1 MGETN
6 MIGSANF
13 APLLERFFLRRLMQ
27 QRQASP
33 HTIASYRDTFCQL
46 LAFTKKRLH
55 KSPSQVLFENIAAP
69 LIGRFLDHLEK
80 HDGISIRTRNLR
92 LTAIHSFFRYAAFEA
107 PEHAAQIQRV
117 LAIPS
122 KRFTRT
128 LVSFLTRPEVD
139 ALLAAPD
146 RHTWAGRRD
155 HAFVLTAVQTGF
167 RLSEMTGLKRDDLAL
182 GTGAHLRVIG
192 KGRRERCTP
201 LAKSTRAVLKAWLR
215 EPQRGEDNI
224 LFPNA
229 RGGRLSV
236 HGVQYMLN
244 KHRNAAAT
252 SCPSLKQKRVTVH
265 RLRHTMAVDLLQ
277 EGVDRSTIALWLGH
291 QHVQTT
297 QIYLDATLAMKERAL
312 EKVTPHQGRPSRY
325 FPDDRLLAFLKNL

>member
-1 MGETN
+1 MTDN
-6 MIGSANF
+6 VSF
-13 APLLERFFLRRLMQ
+13 APLLERFFLQRLMQ
-27 QRQASP
+27 QRQVSP
-33 HTIASYRDTFCQL
+33 HTIASYRDTFCRL
-46 LAFTKKRLH
+46 LKFTQQRLH
-55 KSPSQVLFENIAAP
+55 QAPAQLRFEDITAP
-69 LIGRFLDHLEK
+69 LIGKFLDHLEK
-80 HDGISIRTRNLR
+80 HDGISVRTRNLR

-107 PEHAAQIQRV
+107 PEHSAQIQRV

-128 LVSFLTRPEVD
+128 LVSFLARPEVD

-146 RHTWAGRRD
+146 RHTWCGRRD
-155 HAFVLTAVQTGF
+155 HAFILTAAQTGF
-167 RLSEMTGLKRDDLAL
+167 RLSEMTGLKREDLVL
-182 GTGAHLRVIG
+182 GVGAHLRVIG

-201 LAKSTRAVLKAWLR
+201 LAKATRTVLKAWLR
-215 EPQRGEDNI
+215 EPQRGEGNI

-236 HGVQYMLN
+236 HGVQYLLN
-244 KHRNAAAT
+244 KHRRVAANT
-252 SCPSLKQKRVTVH
+252 CPSLKQKRVTVH

-297 QIYLDATLAMKERAL
+297 QIYLDATLAMKEKAL
-312 EKVTPHQGRPSRY
+312 AKVTPHRGRPSRY
-325 FPDDRLLAFLKNL
+325 RPDDRLLAFLKQL